1 MLELK
6 SNCAIGIVLAGSS
19 KNPSG
24 RALLKDGAVKT
35 CLVHTETE
43 ILENTVR
50 NHPALLSIGV
60 PLSLPK
66 KGEPF
71 READREMIKKWYRVF
86 PQIFPP

>member
-6 SNCAIGIVLAGSS
+6 GKCTIGIDLAGSS
-19 KNPSG
+19 KNPSA
-24 RALLKDGAVKT
+24 RALLKYDAVKT
-35 CLVHTETE
+35 CLVHTDTE

-71 READREMIKKWYRVF
+71 RETDRETIKKWYRVF

>member
-6 SNCAIGIVLAGSS
+6 GKCAIGIVLAGSS

-24 RALLKDGAVKT
+24 CALLKDGAVKT

-43 ILENTVR
+43 ILENVVR
-50 NHPALLSIGV
+50 NRPARISIDAS
-60 PLSLPK
+60 LSLPK

-86 PQIFPP
+86 PQIFPL

>member
-6 SNCAIGIVLAGSS
+6 GKCAIGIVLAGSS

-50 NHPALLSIGV
+50 RASF
-60 PLSLPK
+60 SEK
-66 KGEPF
+66 QTEK
-71 READREMIKKWYRVF
+71 
-86 PQIFPP
+86 